1 MRPHLHLLRALALL
15 LPLGAC
21 TLSPQVTDPRVT
33 VPAAYQE
40 ADTAMSGAWPTL
52 SWWQAFGSA
61 ELDRLMTQTQA
72 ANLDIAAAIAQV
84 QQAQAQIRIAGAPLY
99 PAVSADGQASR
110 QRQNGSSRTT
120 LGSSGVLVSQ
130 GGGAVTVTNYQAA
143 LSASYELDF
152 WGRNRAALNAARASE
167 LASQYNKE
175 TVALT
180 ALATT
185 ATTYFNILALQDQL
199 NFAAGNLKIA
209 QDTLAVIEGR
219 IRVGVADALA
229 LANQRTIV
237 AQQQATLA
245 PLQLQLTQNRNA
257 LAILTGRTPE
267 ALQLQGGSL
276 NDLALPAVAPGLPSE
291 LLTRRPDVQQA
302 EANLAAQRANI
313 QAARAALFPSV
324 SLTAQS
330 GYQSRAFSDL
340 FGPSGF
346 FYSTAAG
353 LTQPIFQGYALRG
366 QVELERGIYQELVA
380 NYRKTVISAFTD
392 VDNALSAIRRS
403 SEQEHEQQ
411 AVIAAATEAYDIA
424 QAQLKVGIVDIT
436 DVLTAEANLF
446 NARNALA
453 QIRLARLNAIVS
465 LYQALGGGWSLPTHA
480 TESP

>member
-1 MRPHLHLLRALALL
+1 MPRRWPGAVLL
-15 LPLGAC
+15 LLLGGC

-33 VPAAYQE
+33 PPTAYQE
-40 ADTAMSGAWPTL
+40 ADAAMTGAWPTL
-52 SWWQAFGSA
+52 SWWHAFGSP
-61 ELDRLMTQTQA
+61 ELDRLMAQTQA
-72 ANLDIAAAIAQV
+72 ANPDIAAAIAQV
-84 QQAQAQIRIAGAPLY
+84 QQAQAQLSIAGAPLY
-99 PAVSADGQASR
+99 PALSANGQAAR
-110 QRQNGSSRTT
+110 QRQNGSSRTP
-120 LGSSGVLVSQ
+120 LGSNGVLVSP
-130 GGGAVTVTNYQAA
+130 GSGAVTSTSYQAA

-185 ATTYFNILALQDQL
+185 ATTYFNIRALQDQL
-199 NFAAGNLKIA
+199 DFAAGNLKIA

-267 ALQLQGGSL
+267 TLQLQGGSL
-276 NDLALPAVAPGLPSE
+276 NDLALPAVAPGLASE

-302 EANLAAQRANI
+302 EAKLAAQRANL

-330 GYQSRAFSDL
+330 GYQSRAFSEL

-346 FYSTAAG
+346 FYQAAAG
-353 LTQPIFQGYALRG
+353 LTQPIFQGHALRG
-366 QVELERGIYQELVA
+366 RVELERGIYQELVA
-380 NYRKTVISAFTD
+380 NYRKTVIAAFTD
-392 VDNALSAIRRS
+392 VDNALSAIRSS
-403 SEQEHEQQ
+403 SEQERQQQ

-424 QAQLKVGIVDIT
+424 QAQLEVGTVALT
-436 DVLTAEANLF
+436 DVLTDETNLF

-453 QIRLARLNAIVS
+453 QIRLAHLNAIVS
-465 LYQALGGGWSLPTHA
+465 LHQALGGGWSLPA
-480 TESP
+480 RAGESP

>member
-1 MRPHLHLLRALALL
+1 MRPHLPPLRALALL
-15 LPLGAC
+15 LPLSAC
-21 TLSPQVTDPRVT
+21 TLSPQVTDSRVT
-33 VPAAYQE
+33 PPATYQE
-40 ADTAMSGAWPTL
+40 VDATMTGAWPTL
-52 SWWQAFGSA
+52 SWWQAFGSP

-72 ANLDIAAAIAQV
+72 ANLDIAAAIAQI
-84 QQAQAQIRIAGAPLY
+84 QQAQAQLRIAGAPLF
-99 PAVSADGQASR
+99 PALSADGQASR

-120 LGSSGVLVSQ
+120 LGSNGVLVSQ
-130 GGGAVTVTNYQAA
+130 GGGVTVTNYQAA
-143 LSASYELDF
+143 LSASYALDF
-152 WGRNRAALNAARASE
+152 WGANRAALNAARASE

-199 NFAAGNLKIA
+199 DFAAGNLKIA
-209 QDTLAVIEGR
+209 QDTLAVIAGR
-219 IRVGVADALA
+219 IKAGVADALA
-229 LANQRTIV
+229 LANQRTVV

-267 ALQLQGGSL
+267 MLQVQGGSL

-313 QAARAALFPSV
+313 QAARAALFPSI

-380 NYRKTVISAFTD
+380 DYRKTVISAFTD

-403 SEQEHEQQ
+403 SEQEREQQ
-411 AVIAAATEAYDIA
+411 TVIAAASEAYDIA

-453 QIRLARLNAIVS
+453 QIRLTRLNAIVS
-465 LYQALGGGWSLPTHA
+465 LYQALGGGWALPA
-480 TESP
+480 RAGESP